1 MIESEFSGRWKPL
14 DQVRCDRSFI
24 QMIFKGDSMVSDLS
38 DDQMGRMCRDFR
50 VKIAETAVSN
60 EVWEDTSLFYVHAR
74 KVM

>member
-1 MIESEFSGRWKPL
+1 MA
-14 DQVRCDRSFI
+14 
-24 QMIFKGDSMVSDLS
+24 SDLS